1 MNTSITVSVP
11 FFLKVRKPM
20 VWKFLWFRKRAA
32 FFVSIFLFILQSS
45 IGVLFRSMHQLKKHQ
60 EVLKLTC
67 GLMTHPEELIEQV
80 CEFLSNHMHQ
90 VDISGEVD
98 DRLLR
103 CCDFIE
109 SLCKELPQLD
119 VTDASYCKAV
129 AFFGRNA
136 SFVFIP
142 QRINECFVALL
153 ATPLMRNEI
162 ECAVVVNK
170 VNDFN
175 ETVLDKVR
183 ENIERNNEIVIAS
196 LLVLRDDN
204 GDSERV
210 HLGRLINSVRLF
222 KDPEIFVMQNCYIP
236 PSVSPCI
243 AQQLGTCKEMQFVCL
258 NNVRNLSA
266 VIAVALVKCNAE
278 NLEGLQIEQSEL
290 VEDRYVWDDF
300 TEVFGNSLSL
310 KYLSFAQTN
319 TFLLNMDWIEEGC
332 SEVDF
337 SNCSLSI
344 SKAKHCWLTSC
355 DRYVL
360 SLAGNSLTNSFDNW
374 ILSSFSVLK
383 SLSLNDTQLSAEDVR
398 VIGRSL
404 RETHLQLRRLFISFN
419 TLTDCV
425 AGLIPVGEQLENLE
439 VLWMQRT
446 SLSREDIRHLGLAV
460 VSGSLPRL
468 SSIDLSNNGLFT
480 IEGDLENLILA
491 CTARYRRQR
500 MTIYLKDNYLSEDFL
515 SRIETI
521 CQGTNVVPNLEMP
534 DVKLLGSVV
543 QSTSLMRL

>member
-1 MNTSITVSVP
+1 MFVCHVPCKRAHSHNNSNGFIFQTSIS
-11 FFLKVRKPM
+11 
-20 VWKFLWFRKRAA
+20 
-32 FFVSIFLFILQSS
+32 
-45 IGVLFRSMHQLKKHQ
+45 VLFRSMRQLKKHQ
-60 EVLKLTC
+60 DILRLTC
-67 GLMTHPEELIEQV
+67 GLMSHPEELIEQV
-80 CEFLSNHMHQ
+80 CEFLSNHMHE

-119 VTDASYCKAV
+119 VTDVSYCKAV

-142 QRINECFVALL
+142 QRINECLVALL
-153 ATPLMRNEI
+153 RTPLMYNEI
-162 ECAVVVNK
+162 ECAVVVND
-170 VNDFN
+170 VNGFG
-175 ETVLDKVR
+175 EAVLDKVR
-183 ENIERNNEIVIAS
+183 ENIERNNKIVIAS

-210 HLGRLINSVRLF
+210 HLGRVINSVRLF

-236 PSVSPCI
+236 PPVSSCI
-243 AQQLGTCKEMQFVCL
+243 AQQLGTCKEMRFVCL
-258 NNVRNLSA
+258 NNVRNLPA
-266 VIAVALVKCNAE
+266 VIAIALVKCNAE

-290 VEDRYVWDDF
+290 VEDSYDWNDF
-300 TEVFGNSLSL
+300 TEVFENSTSFKYFSMPI
-310 KYLSFAQTN
+310 KYLSFART
-319 TFLLNMDWIEEGC
+319 TTVPLDLDWIPEGC
-332 SEVDF
+332 GEVDF

-344 SKAKHCWLTSC
+344 PKVKECWLNLSQW
-355 DRYVL
+355 RVL

-374 ILSSFSVLK
+374 FLPPCSLLK
-383 SLSLNDTQLSAEDVR
+383 SLSLNETQLSPKDVR

-404 RETHLQLRRLFISFN
+404 RETHHQLRRLFISFN
-419 TLTDCV
+419 TLTNCV
-425 AGLIPVGEQLENLE
+425 SDLIPVDEPLENLE

-446 SLSREDIRHLGLAV
+446 SPSCVDIRHLGQTV
-460 VSGSLPRL
+460 VSGLLPCL
-468 SSIDLSNNGLFT
+468 SSVDLSNNDLFT

-491 CTARYRRQR
+491 CTAQYRRQR

-521 CQGTNVVPNLEMP
+521 CQGTNVVPTLEMP

-543 QSTSLMRL
+543 Q